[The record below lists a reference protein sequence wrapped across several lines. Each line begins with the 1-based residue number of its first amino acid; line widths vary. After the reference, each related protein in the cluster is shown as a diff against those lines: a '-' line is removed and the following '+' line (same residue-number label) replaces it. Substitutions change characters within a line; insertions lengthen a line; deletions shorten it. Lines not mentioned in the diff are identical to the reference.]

1 MSDREDD
8 DWGIGSF
15 DRVEAER
22 MVIRNLDIHPD
33 GYIAVIDEGDGTPI
47 SKICVDEITPDD
59 FTPIYYHAANI
70 IRAHDW
76 EEAADDLNSLA
87 DRLDMKKEWEKAD
100 GDTFENLIRE
110 MSKKIGVDLID

>member
-1 MSDREDD
+1 MTDHEDD
-8 DWGIGSF
+8 DWGTGSF
-15 DRVEAER
+15 DREEAER
-22 MVIRNLDIHPD
+22 MAIRRLPDYPEIH
-33 GYIAVIDEGDGTPI
+33 IAVVDEGNGTPM
-47 SKICVDEITPDD
+47 SKIVVDEITPDD

-87 DRLDMKKEWEKAD
+87 DRLDMKADWEKAD

-110 MSKKIGVDLID
+110 MSKKIGVDLI